1 MEIEELK
8 NWIIDLVKGTTDID
22 KLNEIKSILSFKRKN
37 LNYASSLGDDFQI
50 LNDLDSSAELTK
62 QENEKLNLT
71 KEQEQQLQ
79 EELKTAEEDL
89 KQGRVFSNEEVK
101 AYFKLKMALS
111 EK

>member
-8 NWIIDLVKGTTDID
+8 KWIIDLVNKTTDID
-22 KLNEIKSILSFKRKN
+22 KLNEIKSVLSFKRKN

-50 LNDLDSSAELTK
+50 LNELDSSVKFTK
-62 QENEKLNLT
+62 HENEKLILT
-71 KEQEQQLQ
+71 KEQEHELL
-79 EELKTAEEDL
+79 EELKSAEEDL
-89 KQGRVFSNEEVK
+89 KNGRVFSSEEVQ